1 MSIQEV
7 APEQLAQLFHR
18 YHQALA
24 PYLDRKSTRLNSS
37 HRCISYAVF
46 CHHLASTLV
55 PYTTLFRS
63 LSVHSV
69 PLSET
74 FRPRA
79 ALQITEIPNNAVFTR
94 LRRGNI

>member
-1 MSIQEV
+1 V
-7 APEQLAQLFHR
+7 L
-18 YHQALA
+18 
-24 PYLDRKSTRLNSS
+24 
-37 HRCISYAVF
+37 
-46 CHHLASTLV
+46 LV
-55 PYTTLFRS
+55 PLVTMLCAAGTAFYVRFLFALWQECKPRFTRHRTPKPPRVRVDK

-74 FRPRA
+74 FRPCA